1 MVSTRR
7 GLFGAAGAALA
18 APGLVSGALGQ
29 PVERYPDPA
38 VQVLDPAFNR
48 YRLLLAGVERLWTG
62 ARWVPAHPRCWS
74 GLFGIDEALDVTTAL
89 LFKLGMDRLP
99 DLSSLSRDEKDALIH
114 ALWAQV
120 QALTARVAELEAK
133 FGLPLKTPDNSSLP
147 PSQGQK
153 PNRGDKPARTGPR
166 QGSLGREGGGR
177 LLAEAPD
184 ETVTAR
190 PSRCAHCQAALDE
203 ADQTLAGRFDKVD
216 LPTVAPVVT
225 RVERYAG
232 HCGCCG
238 GTTLAPLPEGLE
250 PGTPFSRD
258 IVALAMYL
266 RFVHHVSYRRLSR
279 LLLELFGLAIS
290 EGALDAA
297 FQRGKPRFDAETAA
311 ILARLRRARI
321 VCSDETGVRIDGRSC
336 WNWVFQNDEV
346 VIHVVRHSRGAG
358 VVAEAMGGHRPAIWV
373 SDLYSAQ
380 RGHAEAW
387 QICLAHQ
394 LRDCRY
400 AAEAGDMI
408 FAPRMKA
415 LLLRAVVLARRHR
428 GLAESTRREYRRRLE
443 HALDAVMALAP
454 TNRHGQ
460 RLRRR
465 YGKMREHL
473 FTFLDHPDVPA
484 DNNGSERELRPT
496 ATYRK
501 VTGGFRST
509 WGADLYAAV
518 RSVIGTAARRDI
530 NAYQAIRTTLHGQS
544 VIAPG

>member
-1 MVSTRR
+1 M
-7 GLFGAAGAALA
+7 
-18 APGLVSGALGQ
+18 
-29 PVERYPDPA
+29 E
-38 VQVLDPAFNR
+38 
-48 YRLLLAGVERLWTG
+48 
-62 ARWVPAHPRCWS
+62 
-74 GLFGIDEALDVTTAL
+74 
-89 LFKLGMDRLP
+89 RLP
-99 DLSSLSRDEKDALIH
+99 DLSSLSHDEKDALIR

-120 QALTARVAELEAK
+120 QALTAQGTTLAARVAELEVRL
-133 FGLPLKTPDNSSLP
+133 GVPPKTPDNSSLP
-147 PSQGQK
+147 PSQGKK
-153 PNRGDKPARTGPR
+153 PNLGDKPARTGPR
-166 QGSLGREGGGR
+166 QGSLGRKGGGR

-190 PSRCAHCQAALDE
+190 PSRCAHCQAALAE
-203 ADQTLAGRFDKVD
+203 ADLTLTARFDKVD
-216 LPTVAPVVT
+216 LPKVAPMVT

-232 HCGCCG
+232 HCRCCG
-238 GTTLAPLPEGLE
+238 GTTLAPLPEGLD
-250 PGTPFSRD
+250 PGTPFSLN
-258 IVALAMYL
+258 IVALAMDL

-279 LLLELFGLAIS
+279 LLLELFGLTIS

-311 ILARLRRARI
+311 ILARLRRARV
-321 VCSDETGVRIDGRSC
+321 VCSDETGVRIDGRNG

-346 VIHVVRHSRGAG
+346 VIHVVRRSRGSG
-358 VVAEAMGGHRPAIWV
+358 VVAEVMAGHRPAIWV

-380 RGHAEAW
+380 RGHATAW

-394 LRDCRY
+394 LRDSRY
-400 AAEAGDMI
+400 AAEAGDTL

-460 RLRRR
+460 RLRKR
-465 YGKMREHL
+465 YGKLREHL
-473 FTFLDHPDVPA
+473 FTFLDHPDVTA

-501 VTGGFRST
+501 VTGGFRSN
-509 WGADLYAAV
+509 WGADLYAAA
-518 RSVIGTAARRDI
+518 RSVIGTAARRGI
-530 NAYQAIRTTLHGQS
+530 GAYQAIRATLQGQS
-544 VIAPG
+544 VLAPG

>member
-1 MVSTRR
+1 
-7 GLFGAAGAALA
+7 
-18 APGLVSGALGQ
+18 
-29 PVERYPDPA
+29 
-38 VQVLDPAFNR
+38 
-48 YRLLLAGVERLWTG
+48 
-62 ARWVPAHPRCWS
+62 
-74 GLFGIDEALDVTTAL
+74 
-89 LFKLGMDRLP
+89 MDRLP
-99 DLSSLSRDEKDALIH
+99 DLSSLSHDEKDALIH

-133 FGLPLKTPDNSSLP
+133 LGLPPKTPNNSSLP
-147 PSQGQK
+147 PSRGKK
-153 PNRGDKPARTGPR
+153 PNHAHKPARTGPR
-166 QGSLGREGGGR
+166 PGSLGRKGGGR

-184 ETVTAR
+184 ETVVAR
-190 PSRCAHCQAALDE
+190 PVCCAHCQAALGE
-203 ADQTLAGRFDKVD
+203 ADQALAARFDKID
-216 LPTVAPVVT
+216 LPKVTPVVT
-225 RVERYAG
+225 RVERYVG
-232 HCGCCG
+232 HCRGCG

-250 PGTPFSRD
+250 PGTPFSGN

-297 FQRGKPRFDAETAA
+297 FQRGKPRFDAETTA
-311 ILARLRRARI
+311 ILARLRRARV
-321 VCSDETGVRIDGRSC
+321 VCSDETGVRINGRGC
-336 WNWVFQNDEV
+336 WNWVFQNAEV
-346 VIHVVRHSRGAG
+346 VIHVVRRSRGAA
-358 VVAEAMGGHRPAIWV
+358 VVAEVMAGHRPAIWV

-380 RGHAEAW
+380 RGHAAAW

-400 AAEAGDMI
+400 ATEAGDTI

-460 RLRRR
+460 RLRQR
-465 YGKMREHL
+465 YGKLGEHL
-473 FTFLDHPDVPA
+473 FTFLDHPEVTA
-484 DNNGSERELRPT
+484 DNNSSERELRPT

-518 RSVIGTAARRDI
+518 RSVIGTAARQGTD
-530 NAYQAIRTTLHGQS
+530 AYQAIRATLQGQS
-544 VIAPG
+544 VLAPG